1 MTPKNLPQGLIEK
14 QIRDAINNTPGNADV
29 AQEILKTLGR
39 SKVIRYEEETT
50 INLLNAPGRVLSVIL
65 EDSSFTVRALAVYL
79 GVTEQAITKSLKML
93 VDAKLVTRTKVNRRY
108 VHIPVIDEI
117 LKHRDLGSF
126 LRLGLS
132 QEEKPF

>member
-1 MTPKNLPQGLIEK
+1 MTSKNLPQDLIAK
-14 QIRDAINNTPGNADV
+14 QIRDAINNTPGDADV

>member
-1 MTPKNLPQGLIEK
+1 MTPKNLPQDLIEK